1 MVKQQTRVAAKIQ
14 KTNIKIGTQCL
25 HASVGEF
32 SQDSRI
38 VNRSINKLEKSMQ
51 TFQRKLTKN

>member
-51 TFQRKLTKN
+51 TFQ